1 MAKWLVL
8 NSQDQPSFPN
18 PRDVQTEKII
28 MTKNMGDLDRVVR
41 FLGAVVLGILYF
53 AHVVSGTVALVSLI
67 IAILLL
73 LTSLVGY
80 CPLYAPFGITT
91 HRK

>member
-1 MAKWLVL
+1 
-8 NSQDQPSFPN
+8 
-18 PRDVQTEKII
+18 

-73 LTSLVGY
+73 LTSLVGF

-91 HRK
+91 QRK